1 MGSVM
6 LWAMPNGNA
15 LLSTIRVLSDV
26 ERAEAER
33 ELVPIA
39 REAAL
44 GRLAA
49 DVAHDVAN
57 PLFGVLGLVDL
68 LLEDATPGS
77 EDESR
82 LRLLHQTTGEMK
94 RTLQTLLDFARA
106 EPGTAG
112 TGDLVAACRTAIE
125 LVRHGVGKSL
135 DLQSRYDVAAL
146 RVACGAAELVQL
158 VLHLVL
164 AARAADGAIS
174 VEVGEDGARVRPA
187 GPEGLDIVI
196 ARRIAADHGGSV
208 GEDAGAYVLRLP
220 RS

>member
-1 MGSVM
+1 MQVIGSVM
-6 LWAMPNGNA
+6 LSEVQGRSG
-15 LLSTIRVLSDV
+15 LLSTIAALPEDR
-26 ERAEAER
+26 RAEAER

-106 EPGTAG
+106 EPGTA
-112 TGDLVAACRTAIE
+112 
-125 LVRHGVGKSL
+125 
-135 DLQSRYDVAAL
+135 
-146 RVACGAAELVQL
+146 
-158 VLHLVL
+158 
-164 AARAADGAIS
+164 RAG
-174 VEVGEDGARVRPA
+174 
-187 GPEGLDIVI
+187 
-196 ARRIAADHGGSV
+196 
-208 GEDAGAYVLRLP
+208 
-220 RS
+220 